1 MTKYTKQFKLHV
13 VQDYLTSSL
22 GFILIARKY
31 QIKSHATVN
40 KWVRQYQ
47 RFGVSGLEV
56 RRPEKVYD
64 GNFKVT
70 VLNWMKTNQ
79 ASITET
85 ALNFDISAPSTIWQ
99 WQRTFEDEGLDAL
112 FRNRGRSKIM
122 SADKQSKKTKQPDD
136 LTRLRDEHELLKI
149 ENEYLKKLKALAQSQ
164 VDNEHKSSKN

>member
-1 MTKYTKQFKLHV
+1 MTKYTKQFKLQV

-22 GFILIARKY
+22 GIVLIARKY
-31 QIKSHATVN
+31 QIKSDMTVN

-47 RFGVSGLEV
+47 RFGTAGLEV

-64 GNFKVT
+64 GTFKVN

-79 ASITET
+79 ASLMET

-99 WQRTFEDEGLDAL
+99 WQRTFENEGLDAL
-112 FRNRGRSKIM
+112 YRNRGRSKIM
-122 SADKQSKKTKQPDD
+122 SADKQGKKTKQPTE
-136 LTRLRDEHELLKI
+136 LARWRDENELLKI

-164 VDNEHKSSKN
+164 SDNERKSSKN